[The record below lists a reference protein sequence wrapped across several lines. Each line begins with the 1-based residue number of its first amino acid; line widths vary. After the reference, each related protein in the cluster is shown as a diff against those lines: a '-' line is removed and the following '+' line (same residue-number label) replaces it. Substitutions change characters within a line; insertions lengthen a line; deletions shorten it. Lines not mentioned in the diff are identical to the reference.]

1 MHTFY
6 LDAMRNFEGFSPR
19 ATSDYAQVSN
29 GYGTKARFAGEVIDR
44 AEAERRFQSE
54 VANARSIVER
64 TGPHLDEGT
73 KAALTSLT
81 YNSGPAWT
89 KSGLG
94 AAVARGDL
102 DQVRE
107 IFQLYNKA
115 GGEVLPGL
123 VSRRSAEALWIGN
136 PDPHGAVA
144 VSNSP
149 VVSAALQAA
158 ADVHEN
164 GPRVVYESA
173 PGSAVPMR
181 ANPENQAVSALLR
194 VAANPAAGSEHSASP
209 PDAAVSIDALLAA
222 SGVEQGDL
230 RSSAIRGSLPD
241 IARFMRLEAGLE
253 LRARS
258 DQRHSDRA

>member
-6 LDAMRNFEGFSPR
+6 LDAIRNFEGFTPR
-19 ATSDYAQVSN
+19 ATADYAQVSN
-29 GYGTKARFAGEVIDR
+29 GFGTRAHFAGEVIDR

-64 TGPHLDEGT
+64 NAPHLDEGT

-107 IFQLYNKA
+107 IFQQYNKA

-136 PDPHGAVA
+136 PDPHGTVA
-144 VSNSP
+144 GSNSP
-149 VVSAALQAA
+149 VVSAAVQAA
-158 ADVHEN
+158 ADVHES
-164 GPRVVYESA
+164 GPRTAAEST
-173 PGSAVPMR
+173 PGFAVPLR
-181 ANPENQAVSALLR
+181 SNPVNHAVSAFLR
-194 VAANPAAGSEHSASP
+194 AAANPVVGSEHAASP

-230 RSSAIRGSLPD
+230 RSSGILGSLPD
-241 IARFMRLEAGLE
+241 VGRYVRLESAVE
-253 LRARS
+253 LRARP
-258 DQRHSDRA
+258 DQRHGDRV